1 MYYKLLILALL
12 GTLAGCSAPQ
22 QTLTHLSIN
31 SLKAIDLEEDLSK
44 SDELM
49 MAYSLTSFDEQ
60 GKGVATVYGS
70 WGVQETK
77 KNQRFDESAFKTLQL
92 EIPKNGRVV
101 ASLVLIEVDDYEK
114 ARKTLDSI
122 KRYHDIIKIPTGIAE
137 LADVTLTP
145 LKYISIG
152 LSAVGVG
159 FQLVDRLDND
169 DLLGQ
174 SKTELYYQKAITTP
188 VIHVP
193 LKFTGKNLG
202 SSYDYELA
210 YDLRS
215 KTVKVKS
222 KGKN

>member
-1 MYYKLLILALL
+1 MLIALAIL
-12 GTLAGCSAPQ
+12 TACSTPQ
-22 QTLTHLSIN
+22 QTLTNLSIT
-31 SLKAIDLEEDLSK
+31 SLKALDLEEDLSK
-44 SDELM
+44 SDEIM
-49 MAYSLTSFDEQ
+49 MAYTLTSFDEK
-60 GKGVATVYGS
+60 GKAVATVYGS
-70 WGVQETK
+70 WGIQETK
-77 KNQRFDESAFKTLQL
+77 KNQKFDEKAFKPLQL

-114 ARKTLDSI
+114 ARKTLDAI
-122 KRYHDIIKIPTGIAE
+122 KRYHEIIKIPAGIAE

-159 FQLVDRLDND
+159 FQLVDRLDAD

-174 SKTELYYQKAITTP
+174 SKTELYYTKALTTP
-188 VIHVP
+188 VVHVP